1 MANLTSQ
8 QILENLIY
16 YLKGLDPAISTEVGD
31 PIRLILQAVSQELA
45 QAEFT
50 SLASDNFLDLASKSG
65 ADLDAFGSFFGIQRW
80 AGTQASVV
88 LEFYSNEPL
97 KTSFTIQQGTL
108 ATDGSHPFET
118 TQSVTFKAGTTSI
131 SVPAQSESIGSNQ
144 NVQAYT
150 LTSLPSSLSQTGIF
164 VQNTQ
169 AATGGTNEETDK
181 HYRQRI
187 QNTFLKNHV
196 GTPASYENLA
206 LSIDNATRANCVSAI
221 STFSE
226 QNEIVPLKTSFGGG
240 VGFVSTITDAKYV
253 YPSSSYM
260 VKNALQE
267 GQTNYIEG
275 VQYTFDNATMPT
287 TPIFQISSQD
297 LENLLENYSGQML
310 DAIGQTL
317 GLSRFQGAPTTGTLT
332 VTNTTPYA
340 YAYQLPSGSQF
351 SLYNS
356 EQAQSFTLSLGQ
368 SANIP
373 SGSATSQTV
382 PFSFESL
389 GMVEVETGS
398 EVSALGSTPSNFTAT
413 IQSIS
418 QGSSAW
424 TDNQYRS
431 QLEALYASQ
440 TGLSEGDLVYTQ
452 FRYCADCSRNNPP
465 SVVNKLD
472 IFTDASNLQET
483 TEIGLVNTQQIT
495 SDNQQNWVT
504 SAGTYPPLNSWV
516 QVLSTPANC
525 GIAGNLTDGSTEY
538 EVTFLRD
545 NTLLRNSDRAQ
556 NAVLFNN
563 SATTVTYP
571 LDGDSYSIPIFV
583 NQAVID
589 TQNAVTEVTSI
600 GVDALVHEGRKAMLT
615 VNLVIIPLLGTP
627 AQTLQTFCKTQ
638 ISNYLEG
645 VQFGS
650 QVVISDLINSLFTAS
665 SGVSYIKAVRLA
677 GTNDIKAPTIDGSAL
692 NLGIQLSQEYSDSGI
707 SGTYT
712 GDFYLPQDTI
722 PALNSVNIAI
732 EASNTYVNSFVSA
745 GSSTSSNGQATQS
758 TGDWFQNPQF
768 YVA

>member
-1 MANLTSQ
+1 MASNLTSQ

-16 YLKGLDPAISTEVGD
+16 YLKDLDPAISTEEGD

-80 AGTQASVV
+80 AGTQANVV

-97 KTSFTIQQGTL
+97 KTSFTIQQGTI

-150 LTSLPSSLSQTGIF
+150 LTQLPSSLSQTGIF
-164 VQNTQ
+164 VQNTA

-196 GTPASYENLA
+196 GTPASYEILA
-206 LSIDNATRANCVSAI
+206 FSIDNATRASCVSAI

-240 VGFVSTITDAKYV
+240 DGFVSTITDAKYV

-275 VQYTFDNATMPT
+275 VQYTFDTSTMAD
-287 TPIFQISSQD
+287 TPIFQIASQD
-297 LENLLENYSGQML
+297 LSNLLSNYSGQML
-310 DAIGQTL
+310 DKLGQTL
-317 GLSRFQGAPTTGTLT
+317 GLSRFQGAPTAGTLI

-340 YAYQLPSGSQF
+340 YAYQLPAGSEF

-356 EQAQSFTLSLGQ
+356 AQAQSFTLSLGQ

-373 SGSATSQTV
+373 GGSSTSQIV
-382 PFSFESL
+382 PFTFEGL
-389 GMVEVETGS
+389 GMVEVETGT

-418 QGSSAW
+418 QGSPAW

-440 TGLSEGDLVYTQ
+440 TGLTEGDLVYTQ

-465 SVVNKLD
+465 ATVNKLD

-483 TEIGLVNTQQIT
+483 TEIGLINLTEIT
-495 SDNQQNWVT
+495 STNQQNWIT
-504 SAGTYPPLNSWV
+504 ASGTYPPLNSYI
-516 QVLSTPANC
+516 QILSTPANSQ
-525 GIAGNLTDGSTEY
+525 IAGTLTDGSTEY
-538 EVTFLRD
+538 QVTYLRD
-545 NTLLRNSDRAQ
+545 NTLLRNSDKAQ
-556 NAVLFNN
+556 NAVLFPSG
-563 SATTVTYP
+563 SALPTA
-571 LDGDSYSIPIFV
+571 GDSYSIPIFT

-589 TQNAVTEVTSI
+589 TQNAITEVTSI

-627 AQTLQTFCKTQ
+627 AQTLQTFCETQ

-650 QVVISDLINSLFTAS
+650 QVVISDLVNSLFTAS

-677 GTNDIKAPTIDGSAL
+677 ETNDIKAPTIDGSSL
-692 NLGIQLSQEYSDSGI
+692 NLGIQLTQEYSDTGI

-758 TGDWFQNPQF
+758 TGDWFRNPQF

>member
-1 MANLTSQ
+1 MASNLTSQ
-8 QILENLIY
+8 QILQNLIL
-16 YLKGLDPAISTEVGD
+16 YLKGLDPAISTEEGD

-80 AGTQASVV
+80 AGTQASVT
-88 LEFYSNEPL
+88 LEFYSNAPL

-150 LTSLPSSLSQTGIF
+150 LTRLPSSLSQTGIF
-164 VQNTQ
+164 VQNPEG
-169 AATGGTNEETDK
+169 ATGGTNEETDK
-181 HYRQRI
+181 HYRARI
-187 QNTFLKNHV
+187 QSTFLKNHV
-196 GTPASYENLA
+196 GTPASYKNLA

-240 VGFVSTITDAKYV
+240 DGFVSTITDAKYV

-275 VQYTFDNATMPT
+275 VQYTFDNTTMPT

-297 LENLLENYSGQML
+297 LENLLANYSGQML

-317 GLSRFQGAPTTGTLT
+317 GLSRFQGSSTTGTLT

-340 YAYQLPSGSQF
+340 YAYQLPAGSEF

-356 EQAQSFTLSLGQ
+356 AQAQSFTLSLGQ

-373 SGSATSQTV
+373 SGSSTSQIV
-382 PFSFESL
+382 PFSFEGL
-389 GMVEVETGS
+389 GEVEVETGS

-440 TGLSEGDLVYTQ
+440 TGLTEGDLVYTQ

-465 SVVNKLD
+465 SAVNKLD

-483 TEIGLVNTQQIT
+483 TEIGLINTQTVT
-495 SDNQQNWVT
+495 SDNQQNWIT
-504 SAGTYPPLNSWV
+504 SAGTYPPLYSSI
-516 QVLSTPANC
+516 QILSTPANS
-525 GIAGNLTDGSTEY
+525 GIAGTLTDGSTEY
-538 EVTFLRD
+538 QVSYLRD
-545 NTLLRNSDRAQ
+545 NTLLRNSDKAQ
-556 NAVLFNN
+556 NAVLFP
-563 SATTVTYP
+563 SGSTLPTA
-571 LDGDSYSIPIFV
+571 GDTYSIPILV

-589 TQNAVTEVTSI
+589 TQNAITEVTSI
-600 GVDALVHEGRKAMLT
+600 GVDALVHEGQKAMLT

-627 AQTLQTFCKTQ
+627 AQTLQTFCETQ
-638 ISNYLEG
+638 ISAYLEG

-650 QVVISDLINSLFTAS
+650 QVVISDLVNSLFIAS

-677 GTNDIKAPTIDGSAL
+677 GTNDMKAPTIDGNSL
-692 NLGIQLSQEYSDSGI
+692 NLGIQLSQEYSTGL

-758 TGDWFQNPQF
+758 TGDWFRNPQF

>member
-1 MANLTSQ
+1 MASNLTSQ
-8 QILENLIY
+8 QILQNLIF
-16 YLKGLDPAISTEVGD
+16 YLKGLDPAISTEEGD

-80 AGTQASVV
+80 AGTQASAV
-88 LEFYSNEPL
+88 LEFYANEPL

-118 TQSVTFKAGTTSI
+118 TQTVTFKAGTTSI

-150 LTSLPSSLSQTGIF
+150 LTQLPSSLSQTGIF
-164 VQNTQ
+164 VQNPQ
-169 AATGGTNEETDK
+169 GATGGTNEETDK

-187 QNTFLKNHV
+187 QSTFLKNHV

-240 VGFVSTITDAKYV
+240 DGFVSTITDAKYV

-275 VQYTFDNATMPT
+275 VQYTFDTTTLPT
-287 TPIFQISSQD
+287 TPIFQIASQD
-297 LENLLENYSGQML
+297 LENLLANYSGQML

-317 GLSRFQGAPTTGTLT
+317 GLLRFQGSPTTGTLT
-332 VTNTTPYA
+332 VTNTTPYS
-340 YAYQLPSGSQF
+340 YAYQIPAGSQF

-356 EQAQSFTLSLGQ
+356 EQAQTFTLSLGQ

-373 SGSATSQTV
+373 SGSSTSQIV
-382 PFSFESL
+382 PFSFEGL
-389 GMVEVETGS
+389 GEVEVETGT

-418 QGSSAW
+418 QGSAAW

-440 TGLSEGDLVYTQ
+440 TGLTEGDLVYTQ
-452 FRYCADCSRNNPP
+452 FRYCADSSRNDPP

-483 TEIGLVNTQQIT
+483 TEIGLVNLVEIT
-495 SDNQQNWVT
+495 SDNQQNWIT
-504 SAGTYPPLNSWV
+504 ASGTYPPLNAYV
-516 QVLSTPANC
+516 QILSTPANAA
-525 GIAGNLTDGSTEY
+525 IAGTLTDGSTEY
-538 EVTFLRD
+538 QVSFLRD
-545 NTLLRNSDRAQ
+545 NTLLRNSDKAQ
-556 NAVLFNN
+556 NAVLFPNAN
-563 SATTVTYP
+563 DVP
-571 LDGDSYSIPIFV
+571 NQGDSYSIPILV

-589 TQNAVTEVTSI
+589 TQNAISEVTSI
-600 GVDALVHEGRKAMLT
+600 GVDALVHEGRKALLT

-627 AQTLQTFCKTQ
+627 AQTLQTFCETQ

-650 QVVISDLINSLFTAS
+650 QVIISDLVNSLFTAS

-677 GTNDIKAPTIDGSAL
+677 GTNDIKAPTIDGNAL
-692 NLGIQLSQEYSDSGI
+692 NLGIQLTQEYSTGL

-758 TGDWFQNPQF
+758 TGDWFRNPNI